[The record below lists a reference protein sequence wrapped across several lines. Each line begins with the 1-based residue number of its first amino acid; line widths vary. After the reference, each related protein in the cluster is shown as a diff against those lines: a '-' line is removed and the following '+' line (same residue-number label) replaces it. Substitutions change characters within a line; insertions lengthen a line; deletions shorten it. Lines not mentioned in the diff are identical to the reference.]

1 MKQISS
7 ASLYVQN
14 LINKKHFTKNEVK
27 VKVALMGLGVSLVDN
42 EPKEL
47 IYISLYRMALKV
59 RIWRDDLEMG
69 EEEQKEET
77 AHTKQIGDKEEEQV
91 NTQVDFSVEHM
102 QIDDMLTDH
111 FKVIF
116 TPEKIIQRREDESKE
131 EED

>member
-91 NTQVDFSVEHM
+91 NTQVDFSV
-102 QIDDMLTDH
+102 
-111 FKVIF
+111 
-116 TPEKIIQRREDESKE
+116 
-131 EED
+131 